1 MALVALC
8 LVDAHAYAARIGAG
22 ARWLAKT
29 QHEDGGWGD
38 AVVDPS
44 NLNAT
49 SLTLGALMLTNGDG
63 GQAIE
68 QVRERSRAWV
78 DKHGGFAAVGNPDRC
93 SLSGPCRTVA
103 ALAGILDWRHIKRLR
118 PEVIFLPGPIRRTI
132 STTYPAYLS
141 IAILHA
147 SQAPHPLNALPSYD
161 KARAMAL
168 EWLERAQGRNGSFA
182 ESAFLT
188 SVIIACMIASGHSD
202 LPWLAPAL
210 RFVVDSQREDG
221 SWPIDRDLE
230 TFDTDL
236 TTFALRAAGEPVPH
250 AEAVRDWLLVRQ
262 FDTVCFPTSS
272 QVGGWAWAMPAG
284 WPDADDTSYTLLA
297 LRALGVPETAGAI
310 QRGARWLAG
319 MQNRDGSWPTFVRNS
334 KMPFD
339 HDCPYVT
346 GHALCALKASGWLN
360 TRPRILDRAFAYLT
374 RVQRYD
380 GSFASIWFRDATA
393 GTASAVE
400 ALADCDL
407 LDTPVALRARDA
419 LLRSQ
424 NDDSGWAGLRR
435 QESTVEETSWALMAL
450 LRFPRDEAV
459 MTAVQH
465 GTDWLVARQHAD
477 GSWTPAP
484 IGLYYSAMWY
494 SDSYYAITLPTQAL
508 ARARA
513 WYVET

>member
-1 MALVALC
+1 MALEALY
-8 LVDAHAYAARIGAG
+8 LVDAHAHAPRIRAG
-22 ARWLAKT
+22 TSWLAKT

-38 AVVDPS
+38 AVVDSS

-49 SLTLGALMLTNGDG
+49 SLALGALTLTDGDL

-68 QVRERSRAWV
+68 HVREHSKTWV
-78 DKHGGFAAVGNPDRC
+78 DQHGGFAAVGNPDRC

-103 ALAGILDWRHIKRLR
+103 ALAGILDWRRIKRLR

-147 SQAPHPLNALPSYD
+147 SQAPHLLNALPSYD

-168 EWLERAQGRNGSFA
+168 EWLERAQGLNGSFE

-188 SVIIACMIASGHSD
+188 SVIIACMVASGHGD
-202 LPWLAPAL
+202 LPWLASAV

-236 TTFALRAAGEPVPH
+236 TIFALRAAGEPVPH
-250 AEAVRDWLLVRQ
+250 AEAVRDWLLARQ
-262 FDTVCFPTSS
+262 FDTLYFPTHA
-272 QVGGWAWAMPAG
+272 QPGGWAWAMPSG

-297 LRALGVPETAGAI
+297 LRALGVPESIGAI
-310 QRGARWLAG
+310 QRGAHWLAG
-319 MQNRDGSWPTFVRNS
+319 MQNHDGSWSTFVRNS

-339 HDCPYVT
+339 HDCPYIT
-346 GHALCALKASGWLN
+346 GHALCALKASGWL
-360 TRPRILDRAFAYLT
+360 TAHPRILDRALAYLT

-380 GSFASIWFRDATA
+380 GSFASIWFREATA
-393 GTASAVE
+393 GTASVME
-400 ALADCDL
+400 ALADYDL
-407 LDTPVALRARDA
+407 LDMPMALRARDA

-424 NDDSGWAGLRR
+424 NDDGGWAGLRR
-435 QESTVEETSWALMAL
+435 QESTAEETSWALMAL
-450 LRFPRDEAV
+450 LRFPHDDALR
-459 MTAVQH
+459 TAIQR
-465 GTDWLVARQHAD
+465 GTGWLVARQHAD

-513 WYVET
+513 WYVAT